1 MRSLTV
7 IVVSRGLSALLR
19 CCLETLLASLR
30 DAGRLNEARICVVDN
45 ATPFPYQ
52 RAEFPE
58 GPIEILRLD
67 THRSFAF
74 CCNWA
79 AHHSPS
85 KLILLLN
92 NDVLLSR
99 SQVGSLLRGMEKPQA
114 ATIGARLLFPDGTI
128 QHCGVVFGAGAV
140 GPYHLHRR
148 QPAHTLSRSAC
159 EYQAVTGACMLVDG
173 EVFRSL
179 QGLDE
184 SYPFGLEDIDFCL
197 RVRQS
202 GRRIY
207 CMNDTESLH
216 FESMTE
222 GRVGLDIPSRRLFM
236 DRWAGKYAI
245 DG

>member
-1 MRSLTV
+1 LLQLGSAPFALQTHFAAEQRRS
-7 IVVSRGLSALLR
+7 S
-19 CCLETLLASLR
+19 
-30 DAGRLNEARICVVDN
+30 
-45 ATPFPYQ
+45 
-52 RAEFPE
+52 FPE
-58 GPIEILRLD
+58 PSRLAAERNGEAPSGHD
-67 THRSFAF
+67 RS
-74 CCNWA
+74 
-79 AHHSPS
+79 
-85 KLILLLN
+85 
-92 NDVLLSR
+92 
-99 SQVGSLLRGMEKPQA
+99 
-114 ATIGARLLFPDGTI
+114 RLLFPDGTI